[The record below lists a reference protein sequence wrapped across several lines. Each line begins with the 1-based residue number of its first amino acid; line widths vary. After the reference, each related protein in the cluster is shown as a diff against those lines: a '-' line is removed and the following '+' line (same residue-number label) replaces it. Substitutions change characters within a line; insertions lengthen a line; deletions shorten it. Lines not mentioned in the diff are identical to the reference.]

1 MFEKIKCFIIG
12 IFTGAIGILGG
23 LFLYKQNSTSDF
35 GRKQQNAAGR
45 VEEERRRVEEERRRV
60 ESERQQLETDKRRL
74 EENKSILSEI
84 RNNQK
89 LFSGYNSSIH
99 GNFCDFIRKRNNE
112 EIK

>member
-35 GRKQQNAAGR
+35 GRKQQNATG
-45 VEEERRRVEEERRRV
+45 RVEEERRRV
-60 ESERQQLETDKRRL
+60 ESERQQLEADKRRL
-74 EENKSILSEI
+74 EKNESILSEI

-89 LFSGYNSSIH
+89 LSGGYNSSVH

-112 EIK
+112 EINDCSK

>member
-1 MFEKIKCFIIG
+1 MLEKIKCFIIG

-23 LFLYKQNSTSDF
+23 LFLYKQNSASDF
-35 GRKQQNAAGR
+35 GRKQQNATG
-45 VEEERRRVEEERRRV
+45 RVEEERRRV
-60 ESERQQLETDKRRL
+60 ESERQQLEADKRRL
-74 EENKSILSEI
+74 EENESILSEI

-99 GNFCDFIRKRNNE
+99 GNFCDFIGKRNNE

>member
-35 GRKQQNAAGR
+35 GRKQQNATG
-45 VEEERRRVEEERRRV
+45 RVEEERRRV
-60 ESERQQLETDKRRL
+60 ESERQQLEADKRRL
-74 EENKSILSEI
+74 EENESILSEI

-89 LFSGYNSSIH
+89 LFSGYNSSVH

>member
-35 GRKQQNAAGR
+35 GRKQQNATG
-45 VEEERRRVEEERRRV
+45 RVEEERRRV
-60 ESERQQLETDKRRL
+60 ESERQQLEADKRRL
-74 EENKSILSEI
+74 EENESILSEI

>member
-35 GRKQQNAAGR
+35 GRKQQNATG
-45 VEEERRRVEEERRRV
+45 RVEEERRRV
-60 ESERQQLETDKRRL
+60 ESERQQLEADKRRL
-74 EENKSILSEI
+74 EENESILSEI

-89 LFSGYNSSIH
+89 LFSGYNSSVH
-99 GNFCDFIRKRNNE
+99 GNFCDFMRKRNNE

>member
-35 GRKQQNAAGR
+35 GRKQQNATGR
-45 VEEERRRVEEERRRV
+45 VEEERRRVE
-60 ESERQQLETDKRRL
+60 SKRQQLEADKRRL
-74 EENKSILSEI
+74 EENESILSEI

>member
-1 MFEKIKCFIIG
+1 MLEKIKCFIIG
-12 IFTGAIGILGG
+12 IFTGIIGILGG

-35 GRKQQNAAGR
+35 GRKQQNATG
-45 VEEERRRVEEERRRV
+45 RVEEERRRV
-60 ESERQQLETDKRRL
+60 ESERKQLEADKRRL
-74 EENKSILSEI
+74 EENESILSEI